1 MKRMGCTWVRLLPL
15 LTPQEQYAERVRI
28 MPYSSYR
35 YILERVGTQV
45 SIQNFDVVE
54 TVDATKTS
62 KGFRL
67 LPSPFPSFVHLF
79 ADFFSDV
86 FLL

>member
-1 MKRMGCTWVRLLPL
+1 MKRMGCTWVRLVSL
-15 LTPQEQYAERVRI
+15 LTPQKQYAERVRI

-35 YILERVGTQV
+35 YILERVGAQV

-54 TVDATKTS
+54 TADATKKS

-67 LPSPFPSFVHLF
+67 LPSPFPSVANLL
-79 ADFFSDV
+79 ADSFLNV
-86 FLL
+86 FL